1 MSERITQAEFAR
13 RLGVERSTVHRWVK
27 SGRIALGA
35 DGLLDYAQAM
45 QERDASESPLPKH
58 QARKAQFDELRAA
71 KATAAAASA
80 STGRS
85 CAPSDTA
92 TANTEHAPA
101 SSPQPS
107 GFDAPDPTGIVDV
120 GVAMK
125 LETYKL
131 QRAKA
136 ELANLELDKA
146 AGLLVER
153 AEVDF
158 VLADFGAQVRAV
170 LEGLADRLTPA
181 LDGHQGN
188 TATLHKI
195 IDDVAREGL
204 ETVADY
210 MARKAAESTEASA

>member
-1 MSERITQAEFAR
+1 MAERITRAEFAR
-13 RLGVERSTVHRWVK
+13 RLGVERSTITRWIS
-27 SGRIALGA
+27 SGRISLGA
-35 DGLLDYAQAM
+35 DGLLDYAQAL

-58 QARKAQFDELRAA
+58 QARKAQFGEIRAA
-71 KATAAAASA
+71 KATAAAADA
-80 STGRS
+80 ATGRS
-85 CAPSDTA
+85 CDASAISDTS
-92 TANTEHAPA
+92 AP
-101 SSPQPS
+101 PPPS
-107 GFDAPDPTGIVDV
+107 GFDAPDPTGIIDV

-188 TATLHKI
+188 TATLHKL

>member
-1 MSERITQAEFAR
+1 MPERVTQAEFAR

-35 DGLLDYAQAM
+35 DGLLDYDQALR
-45 QERDASESPLPKH
+45 ERDASESPLPKH
-58 QARKAQFDELRAA
+58 QARKAQFDALRQA
-71 KATAAAASA
+71 KAAASAANA

-85 CAPSDTA
+85 EPAPMDPVRVEPPAPQSAPSAALNAD
-92 TANTEHAPA
+92 
-101 SSPQPS
+101 PS
-107 GFDAPDPTGIVDV
+107 GIIDV
-120 GVAMK
+120 GNALK
-125 LETYKL
+125 LETWKL
-131 QRAKA
+131 QKAKA

>member
-1 MSERITQAEFAR
+1 MPERVTQAEFAR

-27 SGRIALGA
+27 AGRIALGA
-35 DGLLDYAQAM
+35 DGLLDYAHAVR
-45 QERDASESPLPKH
+45 ERDASESPLPKH

-71 KATAAAASA
+71 KASAAAEAA
-80 STGRS
+80 TGRS
-85 CAPSDTA
+85 CDASATSDA
-92 TANTEHAPA
+92 AAPA
-101 SSPQPS
+101 SAS
-107 GFDAPDPTGIVDV
+107 GFGTPDPTGIVDV

>member
-1 MSERITQAEFAR
+1 MPERITQAEFAR

-27 SGRIALGA
+27 SGRIALGT
-35 DGLLDYAQAM
+35 DGLLDYAQAVR
-45 QERDASESPLPKH
+45 ERDASESPLPKH
-58 QARKAQFDELRAA
+58 QARKAQFDELRAG
-71 KATAAAASA
+71 KASAAAAEA
-80 STGRS
+80 ATGRS
-85 CAPSDTA
+85 CDASATSDA
-92 TANTEHAPA
+92 AAPA
-101 SSPQPS
+101 SAS
-107 GFDAPDPTGIVDV
+107 GFGTPDPTGIVDV

>member
-1 MSERITQAEFAR
+1 MPERVTQAEFAR

-35 DGLLDYAQAM
+35 DGLLDYAQAVR
-45 QERDASESPLPKH
+45 ERDASESPLPKH

-71 KATAAAASA
+71 KASAAAAEA
-80 STGRS
+80 ATGRS
-85 CAPSDTA
+85 CDASATSDA
-92 TANTEHAPA
+92 AAPA
-101 SSPQPS
+101 SAS
-107 GFDAPDPTGIVDV
+107 GFGTPDPTGIVDV